1 MNLDIA
7 YVFIYSY
14 LLGSIPFGLI
24 ITKFFLG
31 KDIRNI
37 GSGNIGAT
45 NVLRT
50 GNKYLAFGVLCLD
63 VLKGLLPILLLNAFF
78 DNIGLLHV
86 ILLCHFAIL
95 GHIFP
100 FWLKFKGGKGVATY
114 IGFLFGINLFLG
126 LSFIT
131 VWMVIALISRYSSL
145 SSIVASLIAPIYFF
159 INSDNYIS
167 IFLLYNSKFPLFCIF
182 IIELPRHSPFLTAL
196 SYRSKPFE
204 IFRIINII
212 CSEGEVEVESLV
224 TKRLMS
230 FFFKKDVST
239 LS

>member
-1 MNLDIA
+1 MSLNIN
-7 YVFIYSY
+7 FIFIILFYFI
-14 LLGSIPFGLI
+14 GSIPFALILPKLFGL
-24 ITKFFLG
+24 G
-31 KDIRNI
+31 DIRNI
-37 GSGNIGAT
+37 GSGNVGAT

-63 VLKGLLPILLLNAFF
+63 VLKGLIPFILLNSFF
-78 DNIGLLHV
+78 DNIGLLHT

-131 VWMVIALISRYSSL
+131 FWMVIALISRYSSL

-159 INSDNYIS
+159 INHNNYIS
-167 IFLLYNSKFPLFCIF
+167 IFLLYLSL
-182 IIELPRHSPFLTAL
+182 IIILKHRE
-196 SYRSKPFE
+196 
-204 IFRIINII
+204 NI
-212 CSEGEVEVESLV
+212 
-224 TKRLMS
+224 KRLINRTEN
-230 FFFKKDVST
+230 KIK
-239 LS
+239 LSK

>member
-1 MNLDIA
+1 MTLSINFIFIILF
-7 YVFIYSY
+7 YVI
-14 LLGSIPFGLI
+14 GSIPFALILPKLLGL
-24 ITKFFLG
+24 G
-31 KDIRNI
+31 DIRNI
-37 GSGNIGAT
+37 GSGNVGAT

-63 VLKGLLPILLLNAFF
+63 VLKGLIPFILLNSFF
-78 DNIGLLHV
+78 DNIGLLHT
-86 ILLCHFAIL
+86 IILCHFAIL

-159 INSDNYIS
+159 INNNNHIC
-167 IFLLYNSKFPLFCIF
+167 IFLLYLFL
-182 IIELPRHSPFLTAL
+182 IIILKHRE
-196 SYRSKPFE
+196 
-204 IFRIINII
+204 NI
-212 CSEGEVEVESLV
+212 
-224 TKRLMS
+224 KRLINRTEN
-230 FFFKKDVST
+230 KIK
-239 LS
+239 LSK